1 MECEKAHGKKICLK
15 FLNHIK
21 SGSWLL
27 FAPTWKSHENGNDLH
42 QLQKV
47 FFANVLVAV
56 FPKVYFLKKLANFF
70 HQNIFVFCQA
80 VMGAQKNLEVCKEKL
95 FQVDQIRIKIWLFL
109 RNNQGSMWQTFFYFK
124 PQTGNAVFYKKIKL
138 EEQSWFFSLT

>member
-95 FQVDQIRIKIWLFL
+95 FQVDQIRIKIWLFWEIIKAQCGKL
-109 RNNQGSMWQTFFYFK
+109 FF
-124 PQTGNAVFYKKIKL
+124 TLNLKL
-138 EEQSWFFSLT
+138 EMLFFIKRSSLKNKADFLV